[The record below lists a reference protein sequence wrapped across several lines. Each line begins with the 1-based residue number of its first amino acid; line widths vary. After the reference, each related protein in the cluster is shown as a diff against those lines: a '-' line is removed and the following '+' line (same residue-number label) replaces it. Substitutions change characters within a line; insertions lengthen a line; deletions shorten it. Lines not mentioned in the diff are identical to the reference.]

1 MEVTMTDGNRTTT
14 TRGIESITPENLKE
28 RIDGGEDVFLLDVRS
43 SGDFEEWRIEGEN
56 VEIVNYPYFQLLDG
70 IPEELLAELPED
82 RKITVLCAK
91 GGSSEMVA
99 EYLEQEGHDVDHL
112 ERGMNGW
119 AGVYEYAELDVHES
133 QGDSVA
139 NQNEERSSDADINAT
154 IAQYRRPSSG
164 CLAYLV
170 VSGGEAAIIDP
181 LRAFTDEYIQDVR
194 NLGTD
199 LVYALDTHIHADH
212 ISGIR
217 ALAEQTNATAVAPEP
232 AAERGIDYEIP
243 YETVVDGDS
252 LAVGDVEI
260 DVLHTPG
267 HTTGMT
273 AYRVGN
279 VLFTGDGLFTESVA
293 RPDLEDPEKAKD
305 AARTLY
311 TSLTEK
317 ILPLP
322 DETVIAPAH
331 FSDAA
336 TPREDGTY
344 TAELGDLVERMDALS
359 MDEESFVEFIVSG
372 MPPQPANYE
381 EIIATNLGQQSS
393 DDEEAFALELGPNNC
408 AASEE
413 ALTN

>member
-1 MEVTMTDGNRTTT
+1 MADGNPTTT
-14 TRGIESITPENLKE
+14 TGEVESTTPETLKE
-28 RIDGGEDVFLLDVRS
+28 RIDDGEDVFLLDVRS

-70 IPEELLAELPED
+70 VPKELLAELPAD
-82 RKITVLCAK
+82 RTITVLCAK

-99 EYLEQEGHDVDHL
+99 EHIEREGYDVDHL

-119 AGVYEYAELDVHES
+119 AGIYEYAELDV
-133 QGDSVA
+133 DS
-139 NQNEERSSDADINAT
+139 DAT

-170 VSGGEAAIIDP
+170 VSDGEAAIIDP
-181 LRAFTDEYIQDVR
+181 LRAFTDEYVQDVR
-194 NLGTD
+194 TLGAD
-199 LVYALDTHIHADH
+199 LVYALDTHVHADH
-212 ISGIR
+212 ISGVR
-217 ALAEQTNATAVAPEP
+217 ALAERTDATVVVPEP
-232 AAERGIDYEIP
+232 AAARGIDYEIP
-243 YETVVDGDS
+243 YETVVDGAS

-260 DVLHTPG
+260 EVVHTPG

-273 AYRVGN
+273 AYRVGD

-311 TSLTEK
+311 ASLTGK
-317 ILPLP
+317 VFALP

-331 FSDAA
+331 FSESA

-344 TAELGDLVERMDALS
+344 TAELGDLIDRMDALS
-359 MDEESFVEFIVSG
+359 MDEEAFIEFVVSG

-381 EIIATNLGQQSS
+381 EIIATNLGQRSP

>member
-1 MEVTMTDGNRTTT
+1 MTDGNPTTT
-14 TRGIESITPENLKE
+14 TGEVESTTPETLKE
-28 RIDGGEDVFLLDVRS
+28 RIDDGEDVFLLDVRS

-70 IPEELLAELPED
+70 IPKELLAELPED
-82 RKITVLCAK
+82 RTITVLCAK

-99 EYLEQEGHDVDHL
+99 EHIEREGYDVDHL

-119 AGVYEYAELDVHES
+119 AGIYEYAELDV
-133 QGDSVA
+133 DS
-139 NQNEERSSDADINAT
+139 DAT

-170 VSGGEAAIIDP
+170 VSDGEAALIDP
-181 LRAFTDEYIQDVR
+181 LRAFTDEYVQDVR
-194 NLGTD
+194 TLGAD
-199 LVYALDTHIHADH
+199 LVYALDTHVHADH
-212 ISGIR
+212 ISGVGT
-217 ALAEQTNATAVAPEP
+217 LAERTDATVVVPEP
-232 AAERGIDYEIP
+232 AAARGIDYGVP
-243 YETVVDGDS
+243 YETVVDGAS

-260 DVLHTPG
+260 DVIHTPG

-273 AYRVGN
+273 AYRVGD

-311 TSLTEK
+311 ASLTEK
-317 ILPLP
+317 VLSLP
-322 DETVIAPAH
+322 DETVVAPAH

-336 TPREDGTY
+336 TPRDDGTY
-344 TAELGDLVERMDALS
+344 TAELGDLIDRMDALS
-359 MDEESFVEFIVSG
+359 MDEEAFVEFIVSG

-381 EIIATNLGQQSS
+381 EIIATNLGRRSP